1 MKKEVVSK
9 VAIVIALS
17 IATVILV
24 IGFVAVYKLS
34 KMNNTTKNNED
45 TKYSIYFDKNS
56 FKENPTGNTLTD
68 SKNSGVNGTNIT
80 GLIAL
85 KQPGDSIT
93 YTWNIVNNGDVS
105 AKLVEEPEL
114 CGLSDNDKQAIDY
127 VLYIND
133 EEVSKGLEIGA
144 GETATAKLEI
154 KYKNDSPTQ
163 INAAT
168 IQVVSLTLNF
178 AQK

>member
-9 VAIVIALS
+9 IAIVISLC

-24 IGFVAVYKLS
+24 IGFVAVNKLS
-34 KMNNTTKNNED
+34 KMNTTKETED
-45 TKYSIYFDKNS
+45 TKYSIYFDKNT
-56 FKENPTGNTLTD
+56 FKENPTGKTLTD
-68 SKNSGVNGTNIT
+68 PKNSGVSGTNLT

-85 KQPGDSIT
+85 KEPGDSIT
-93 YTWNIVNNGDVS
+93 YTWNIVNNGNVS
-105 AKLVEEPEL
+105 AKLVEEPVL
-114 CGLSDNDKQAIDY
+114 SGLSDNDKQAIEY
-127 VLYIND
+127 KLYIND
-133 EEVSKGLEIGA
+133 EEVSKGIEVGA
-144 GETATAKLEI
+144 GETASAKLVI
-154 KYKNDSPTQ
+154 KYKTDSPTQ